1 MAESSRSS
9 SFLAFIVG
17 GLVVAVA
24 VLGWFA
30 YAGGLPFGG
39 DDEASVTI
47 KLPDVDVKE

>member
-1 MAESSRSS
+1 MAEAKSN

-24 VLGWFA
+24 VLGYFA
-30 YAGGLPFGG
+30 YAGAGPFA